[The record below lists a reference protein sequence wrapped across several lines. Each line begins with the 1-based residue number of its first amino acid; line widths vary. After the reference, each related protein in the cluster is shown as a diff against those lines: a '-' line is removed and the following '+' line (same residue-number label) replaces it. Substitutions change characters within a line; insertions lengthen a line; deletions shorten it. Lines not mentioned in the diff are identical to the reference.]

1 MKNKIITGEEAIRIL
16 QYTEY
21 GDFYIKAL
29 DIDFINHE
37 IRMLVDTYIK
47 EKGKGITTKYLVR
60 FKRVSRCCLKKAFTD
75 EEIEVI
81 GFAELFYTKDR
92 SEYINIS
99 EEERRL
105 YDFVIDADPFEMFIK
120 GDIEMEE
127 MD

>member
-47 EKGKGITTKYLVR
+47 EKGKGIITKYLVR

-75 EEIEVI
+75 EEMGVI
-81 GFAELFYTKDR
+81 GYAELFYTKDR

-105 YDFVIDADPFEMFIK
+105 YDFIIDADPFEMCIK
-120 GDIEMEE
+120 GEIEMEE